1 MRDIWRLEG
10 SVRDYLRLGGCVRE
24 LKGVRDIE
32 RLRERYLEMRRL
44 DER

>member
-1 MRDIWRLEG
+1 MRDI
-10 SVRDYLRLGGCVRE
+10 LRLGGRVRE
-24 LKGVRDIE
+24 LKRVRDIE